1 MDATVPVT
9 ATSAKRGVDPPGPFY
24 WEPFSGARAM
34 LRDPLGCLERDWHT
48 YGDIGCVRVGP
59 LRHYFVIHPDH
70 VQHVLQERNRN
81 YVKGPII
88 ARTKV
93 LIGEGLF
100 TSEGDFWR
108 RQRRLAQ
115 PAFHR
120 ARIAAFADMM
130 TACGRD
136 MLDSWAGAAASGTTF
151 DLAAETSRVTLR
163 VVGKALFSLDLQ
175 GEAASVGQALVEALD
190 FVTHRTFNLLVPSMW
205 VPTGRIRRF
214 RRALAVLD
222 DMVLRI
228 VHERRRASDPSAAQ
242 DLLGMLI
249 AARDEETG
257 EGMTD
262 RQLRDE
268 VMTFVLAGHETTA
281 VSLAWIW
288 YLLARHPAVEHRL
301 RDEVATTLGGRTPTL
316 DDLPRLPYARMVVE
330 ESMRLYPPLWA
341 FGRQAL
347 EEDQIGGYR
356 IAAGAPLNVI
366 PWLTHRHPDFW
377 PDPGCF
383 DPERFAPERAA
394 ARHRFA
400 YLPFS
405 GGPRLCIGSEFALM
419 EAVLLLAMTVQ
430 RYRIALADPER
441 PIVPDVKVTLRPR
454 GGIPVRIRPA

>member
-9 ATSAKRGVDPPGPFY
+9 ATSAKRGVDPPGPHY
-24 WEPFSGARAM
+24 WEPFRVGRAM
-34 LRDPLGCLERDWHT
+34 LRDPLGHLERDWRT
-48 YGDIGCVRVGP
+48 YGDIGCVRIGP
-59 LRHYFVIHPDH
+59 LRHYFLIHPDH

-120 ARIAAFADMM
+120 TRIAAFADMM

-136 MLDSWAGAAASGTTF
+136 MLDGWAGAAASGTSF
-151 DLAAETSRVTLR
+151 DLASEMGRVTLR

-175 GEAASVGQALVEALD
+175 GEAALVGDALVEALD
-190 FVTHRTFNLLVPSMW
+190 FVTHRAFNLFVPPMW
-205 VPTGRIRRF
+205 VPTARIRRF

-222 DMVLRI
+222 DMVLHI
-228 VHERRRASDPSAAQ
+228 VHERRRASDPNAT
-242 DLLGMLI
+242 DLLGMLV

-281 VSLAWIW
+281 VALAWIW
-288 YLLARHPAVEHRL
+288 YLLARHPAVEHHL
-301 RDEVATTLGGRTPTL
+301 RDEVTTALGGRAPTL
-316 DDLPRLPYARMVVE
+316 DDLPGLRYARMVVE
-330 ESMRLYPPLWA
+330 ESMRLYPPVWA
-341 FGRQAL
+341 YGRQAL
-347 EEDQIGGYR
+347 EEDQVGGYR
-356 IAAGAPLNVI
+356 IAAGTPLSVI

-377 PDPGCF
+377 PDPGRF
-383 DPERFAPERAA
+383 DPERFAPERTAT
-394 ARHRFA
+394 RHRFA

-405 GGPRLCIGSEFALM
+405 GGPRLCIGNEFALM

-430 RYRIALADPER
+430 RYHVALADPER
-441 PIVPDVKVTLRPR
+441 PIEPDVKVTLRPR
-454 GGIPVRIRPA
+454 GGMPVRIRAA

>member
-1 MDATVPVT
+1 
-9 ATSAKRGVDPPGPFY
+9 
-24 WEPFSGARAM
+24 M
-34 LRDPLGCLERDWHT
+34 LRDPLGHLERVWRT
-48 YGDIGCVRVGP
+48 YGDIGCSRFGP
-59 LRHYFVIHPDH
+59 IRSYFVIHPDH

-93 LIGEGLF
+93 LVGEGLF

-130 TACGRD
+130 IACGRE
-136 MLDSWAGAAASGTTF
+136 MLDGWEGAAASGTTF

-175 GEAASVGQALVEALD
+175 GEAASVGEALVEARD
-190 FVTHRTFNLLVPSMW
+190 FVTHRTFKLLIPPMW
-205 VPTGRIRRF
+205 APTARIRRY
-214 RRALAVLD
+214 RSALAVLD

-228 VHERRRASDPSAAQ
+228 IHERRRASDPGAAE

-288 YLLARHPAVEHRL
+288 YLLARHPAVEHHL
-301 RDEVATTLGGRTPTL
+301 RDEVATTLGVRAPTL

-330 ESMRLYPPLWA
+330 ESMRLYPPVWA

-356 IAAGAPLNVI
+356 IAAGAPLNVF

-377 PDPGCF
+377 PDPGRF

-405 GGPRLCIGSEFALM
+405 GGPRLCIGNEFALM

-430 RYRIALADPER
+430 RYRVALADPER
-441 PIVPDVKVTLRPR
+441 PIEPDAKVTLRPR
-454 GGIPVRIRPA
+454 GGMPVRIRAA